1 MSKEITPFCMT
12 IWIQDNQNCFS
23 LCVLRGSF
31 CADIT
36 IPRFQNLCGAVY
48 YGPATKCLTPAGL
61 VTFPHS
67 VICLHLSFE
76 TISFNSICKSDPK

>member
-1 MSKEITPFCMT
+1 MSKEITPFCKT

-36 IPRFQNLCGAVY
+36 IPRFQNLCGAVT
-48 YGPATKCLTPAGL
+48 YGPATKVPDTCRFSYIS
-61 VTFPHS
+61 TF
-67 VICLHLSFE
+67 
-76 TISFNSICKSDPK
+76 SDLLAPEL